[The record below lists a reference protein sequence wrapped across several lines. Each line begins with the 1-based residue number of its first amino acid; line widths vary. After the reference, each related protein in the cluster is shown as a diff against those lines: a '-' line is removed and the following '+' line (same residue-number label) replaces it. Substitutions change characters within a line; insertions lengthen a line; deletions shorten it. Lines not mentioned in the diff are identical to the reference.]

1 MAQDVKDEAAG
12 GRERPKAESQAS
24 PRRVA
29 RSSQEETYTAKPNR
43 RPPSRTSSVQL
54 ERVDRPEAAV
64 SQDPY
69 QDSAEVRRLSTLLG
83 TPGFRNSTNPLGW
96 LAEKLGLDAGGV
108 VDLLKTPA
116 AQSAMAAMLAV
127 DVFSLIQ
134 PVLQKLKTIAL
145 TGEPKEA
152 IAAAKLLLQHVSTM
166 VDPVKEIS
174 ASSLRVQ
181 RDGVTMLA
189 AELRRKKKT
198 GGRRV

>member
-1 MAQDVKDEAAG
+1 MAQDVKGEEAG
-12 GRERPKAESQAS
+12 GREKPKAESQAS
-24 PRRVA
+24 PRRAA
-29 RSSQEETYTAKPNR
+29 RSSQEGPCTAKPNR
-43 RPPSRTSSVQL
+43 RPLSRTPSVQP

-64 SQDPY
+64 PQDPY

-83 TPGFRNSTNPLGW
+83 APGFRNSTNPLGW
-96 LAEKLGLDAGGV
+96 LAEKLGVDAGGV